1 MTAFIYAG
9 WVVGETESSRGEYF
23 KFVDVT
29 AGVMI
34 FFDFEVLRIYPQYY
48 EHRLMCSKVKL

>member
-48 EHRLMCSKVKL
+48 EHINVFKG